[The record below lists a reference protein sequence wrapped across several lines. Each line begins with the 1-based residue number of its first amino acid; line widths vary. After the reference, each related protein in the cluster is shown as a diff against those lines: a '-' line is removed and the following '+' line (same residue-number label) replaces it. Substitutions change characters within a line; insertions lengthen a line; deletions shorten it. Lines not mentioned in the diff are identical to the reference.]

1 MTNKSSRDSQRQ
13 DTVVCVKGV
22 HIGGAE
28 KTLWAGPCSV
38 ESKMQI
44 EETAAYLSSCGM
56 QILRGGAFK
65 PRTSPYSFQGLGER
79 GLQLLAR
86 AGEKYEMVTVS
97 EVMDTA
103 DIPLV
108 ADYVDILQIGARNMA
123 NFALLRKVGA
133 TGKPILL
140 KRGRAASV
148 EEFLLAAEYILV
160 EGNRNLILCERGIK
174 TFERYTRNTLD
185 LSCVALVKKLS
196 HLPIIVDISH
206 SLGRTDIMLP
216 IAKATLACG
225 ADGLMCEV
233 HPNPAKALSDG
244 AQSLSFE
251 QFGHLI
257 DGLRPLMRFLDA
269 QAAPPRHPL
278 QRVYVGLPGTPIT
291 ETAEEG
297 WLREPHPV

>member
-1 MTNKSSRDSQRQ
+1 MTNKGSRDSQGQ

-22 HIGGAE
+22 RIGGAE

-44 EETAAYLSSCGM
+44 EETAAYLSSCGV

-86 AGEKYEMVTVS
+86 AGEKYGMVTVS

-108 ADYVDILQIGARNMA
+108 ADYVDILQIGTRNMA
-123 NFALLRKVGA
+123 NFALLCKVGA

-140 KRGRAASV
+140 KRGFAASV

-174 TFERYTRNTLD
+174 TFEHYTRNTLD

-257 DGLRPLMRFLDA
+257 GGLRPLMRFLDA
-269 QAAPPRHPL
+269 QVAPLHQPL
-278 QRVYVGLPGTPIT
+278 QRVYVGLPGAPIT
-291 ETAEEG
+291 ETAEEA

>member
-1 MTNKSSRDSQRQ
+1 MTNKGSRDSQRQ

-86 AGEKYEMVTVS
+86 AGEKYGMVTVS

-140 KRGRAASV
+140 KRGFAASV

-257 DGLRPLMRFLDA
+257 GGLRPLMRFLDA
-269 QAAPPRHPL
+269 QVAPLHQPL
-278 QRVYVGLPGTPIT
+278 QRVCVGLPGALIT
-291 ETAEEG
+291 ETAEEA